1 MAPQTVSE
9 LVDLLDRLY
18 PNRCPDLHDTDREIW
33 YSVGQRSVVEKC
45 IQMISLEEEDDDRND
60 NEDNTHPI

>member
-45 IQMISLEEEDDDRND
+45 IQMISLEEDDDGDD

>member
-45 IQMISLEEEDDDRND
+45 IQMINLEEEEDDDS
-60 NEDNTHPI
+60 EDNTHPI

>member
-1 MAPQTVSE
+1 MAPQTVGE

-45 IQMISLEEEDDDRND
+45 IQMISLEEDDDGDD